1 MHQCFVD
8 VSTTCD
14 PYLPDIDTPH
24 GGEKERWD
32 DDALTVDQ
40 QHPWMTA
47 TQT

>member
-1 MHQCFVD
+1 MHQGFVD

-24 GGEKERWD
+24 GGEKERKEE
-32 DDALTVDQ
+32 DAVTIGQ

-47 TQT
+47 T